1 MQIVSNQLTAN
12 KLQEKIPKVEEIL
25 ERLRQRDLQ
34 LFKRI
39 VDAVLYNDE
48 NTSIAL
54 ATEVVEIRKAMMVI
68 ECAGTA
74 VNAYGQRYPDLILC
88 PSCCSPEISI
98 SQSNTLSKCHCLE
111 CGKKW
116 TVGIKDH
123 STIES
128 NQFWS
133 VA

>member
-1 MQIVSNQLTAN
+1 MQTTAHQLTAN
-12 KLQEKIPKVEEIL
+12 KLQDKIPKVEEIL
-25 ERLRQRDLQ
+25 ERLRKRDSQ

-39 VDAVLYNDE
+39 VDAIRYDDE
-48 NTSIAL
+48 STSRAL
-54 ATEVVEIRKAMMVI
+54 ATELAEIRKAISII
-68 ECAGTA
+68 EHKGTT
-74 VNAYGQRYPDLILC
+74 VKTLDQRYPDLLLC
-88 PSCCSPEISI
+88 PTCCSPEISI
-98 SQSNTLSKCHCLE
+98 SQSNGLPKCHCLE

-116 TVGIKDH
+116 NAGIKDH